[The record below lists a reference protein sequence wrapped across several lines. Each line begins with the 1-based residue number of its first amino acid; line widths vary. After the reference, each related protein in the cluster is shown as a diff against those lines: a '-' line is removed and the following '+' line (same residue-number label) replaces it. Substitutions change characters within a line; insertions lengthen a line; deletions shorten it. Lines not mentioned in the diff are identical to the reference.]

1 MNKIKKGKL
10 IVIVAP
16 SGTGKSTL
24 IERLKNDFPVLSWS
38 VSCTTRSIRTGEVNG
53 VNYHFIS
60 KEDFEKRIAQNEF
73 VEWALVHSNYYG
85 TSKQFVQEGLDQG
98 KFLLFDI
105 DVQGADII
113 KKAFGPDAE
122 IIFIEP
128 PSVEE
133 LKARLLK
140 RATDP
145 HHVIEERVNNAVKEL
160 QRKADFDHLVM
171 NDDVELAYKKLHKI
185 FKEIIG

>member
-1 MNKIKKGKL
+1 MKKGKL

-24 IERLKNDFPVLSWS
+24 IERLKNDFPILSWS

-60 KEDFEKRIAQNEF
+60 KEDFEQRIAQNEF

-105 DVQGADII
+105 VHKTRQSLLEYFERMDV
-113 KKAFGPDAE
+113 
-122 IIFIEP
+122 
-128 PSVEE
+128 S
-133 LKARLLK
+133 
-140 RATDP
+140 
-145 HHVIEERVNNAVKEL
+145 
-160 QRKADFDHLVM
+160 
-171 NDDVELAYKKLHKI
+171 
-185 FKEIIG
+185 